1 MSVIIKTTT
10 HARIG
15 FLGNP
20 SDGYNGKTISFPL
33 RNFKAETVLWASDT
47 LKFILNN
54 EDQDEYSELG
64 EMVGFLNT
72 NGYYGGIRLIKAA
85 IVSLHKFCDQTNIK
99 LPKKNFTVSYRSNIP
114 RQSGLAG
121 SSAIIISTLKSLI
134 SFYQI
139 DNKKIPPAILANIAL
154 RAETE
159 ELGIAAGLQ
168 DRVVQSYNQPVFMD
182 FSPEAFKK
190 NDNKYGN
197 YQTLESSL
205 LPAMLVAWN
214 NRPSESG
221 KFHSNIKARFQSGDS
236 HVITAMNSFASIAE
250 DGYMA
255 LKKGDRS
262 TLHSLVDANFNLRR
276 ELYGDMAVGLDNI
289 KMIELAR
296 KMGAA
301 AKFPGSGGAILILPK
316 FDRDT
321 GQIIKSFISKG
332 YNIERIKYDEEDN

>member
-1 MSVIIKTTT
+1 M
-10 HARIG
+10 
-15 FLGNP
+15 GNP

-54 EDQDEYSELG
+54 EDQDEYSELD
-64 EMVGFLNT
+64 EMISFLKT

-85 IVSLHKFCDQTNIK
+85 IVSLYKYCNENRIL
-99 LPKKNFTVSYRSNIP
+99 LPKKNFTISYRSNIP

-139 DNKKIPPAILANIAL
+139 DNKKILPAVLANIAL
-154 RAETE
+154 WSETE

-190 NDNKYGN
+190 NDNKHGD
-197 YQTLESSL
+197 YQTFGSSF
-205 LPAMLVAWN
+205 LPNMLVAWN

-221 KFHSNIKARFQSGDS
+221 KVHSNIKARFQSGDS
-236 HVITAMNSFASIAE
+236 HVIAAMKQFASIAE
-250 DGYMA
+250 DGYIA
-255 LKKGDRS
+255 LKKGDRL
-262 TLHSLVDANFNLRR
+262 TLHSLMDANFNLRR
-276 ELYGDMAVGLDNI
+276 ELYGDMVVGLGNI

-301 AKFPGSGGAILILPK
+301 AKFPGSGGAVLILPK
-316 FDRDT
+316 HDRDT
-321 GQIIKSFISKG
+321 GQIIKSFISRG